1 MPQKHPS
8 QSLYLM
14 RWIFNAE
21 QLKKSG
27 IVSIPNLM
35 IGLGIILLILFVG
48 TVMFNKTQRN
58 FMDTV

>member
-1 MPQKHPS
+1 MWNVS
-8 QSLYLM
+8 VMAGLE
-14 RWIFNAE
+14 A
-21 QLKKSG
+21 G

>member
-21 QLKKSG
+21 QLKKKS
-27 IVSIPNLM
+27 VV
-35 IGLGIILLILFVG
+35 IGFSDSNRLILYNIMLYSNPRFSY
-48 TVMFNKTQRN
+48 N
-58 FMDTV
+58 